1 LRSCN
6 TWSELTLYQ
15 VGFSDG
21 DTLDVHLM
29 DRDLSSDESEEWMA
43 HLEVTEEK
51 IELLQT
57 QVDLKRAELEAA
69 AEENESVAVRVA
81 EIRSS
86 INRLRQNMLTA

>member
-1 LRSCN
+1 
-6 TWSELTLYQ
+6 
-15 VGFSDG
+15 
-21 DTLDVHLM
+21 M
-29 DRDLSSDESEEWMA
+29 DRDLSSDESEEWIA

-51 IELLQT
+51 IDLLQT
-57 QVDLKRAELEAA
+57 QVDLKRAELAAA